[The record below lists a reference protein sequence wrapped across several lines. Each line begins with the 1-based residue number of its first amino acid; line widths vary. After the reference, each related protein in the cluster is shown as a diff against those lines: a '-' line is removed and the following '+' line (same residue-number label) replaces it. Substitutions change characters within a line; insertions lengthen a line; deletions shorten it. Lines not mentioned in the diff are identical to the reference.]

1 MVFDH
6 WEKIFETSFQHRAEI
21 VRDYLEQQGF
31 SAVIINKQDSNYHFG
46 KCELYVPVTDA
57 IIAKTIVVNEICF
70 E

>member
-1 MVFDH
+1 MVFDK

-31 SAVIINKQDSNYHFG
+31 SAVIINKQDSSYHFG
-46 KCELYVPVTDA
+46 KYELYVPVKDA
-57 IIAKTIVVNEICF
+57 IIAKTIVVNEISF